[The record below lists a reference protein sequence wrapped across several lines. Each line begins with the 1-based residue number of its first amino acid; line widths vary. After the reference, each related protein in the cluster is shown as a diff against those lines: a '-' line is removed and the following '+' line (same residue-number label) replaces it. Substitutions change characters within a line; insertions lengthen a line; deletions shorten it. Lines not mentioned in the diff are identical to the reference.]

1 MSTDTPIPNLV
12 HRLYSLLPATPH
24 ISVEVFGLKR
34 LLLFPQNAPFSVTGS
49 MALNMT
55 KLYWLSEGMYG
66 KKGTVLGEP
75 DWGLVNQQG
84 HLR

>member
-1 MSTDTPIPNLV
+1 
-12 HRLYSLLPATPH
+12 
-24 ISVEVFGLKR
+24 
-34 LLLFPQNAPFSVTGS
+34 
-49 MALNMT
+49 MA